1 MTADRRD
8 PALETLFLPFE
19 AGLLAWPAADGA
31 PAPNVLFMRARDGW
45 PLRQQPRPGLICEQS
60 FKPDAEA
67 LQRSGWTVADLG
79 DADSEVRY
87 PLVLVLPP
95 RQRDEARALFTQALQ
110 RCAPGGIVVAC
121 IANDEGA
128 KSGEGDFKRL
138 CGLDGNLT
146 KHHCRVFWSRRDDA
160 RIDAALL
167 AEWSTLDAVR
177 PILGGRFVSRPGVFA
192 WDRIDPASQLLAE
205 HLPADLR
212 GRAADLGAGYGY
224 LSTELLQRCPG
235 IASLD
240 VYEAE
245 ARALDLAKRN
255 LADAAARLPLRFLWQ
270 DVSLGLS
277 EQYDVIVTNPPF
289 HAQQGAARPDIGRA
303 FIAAAAAALVPGG
316 RLWLVANR
324 NLPYELELDA
334 NFGSVRIVTQQQGFK
349 IIEAI
354 KGAAATPQP
363 ATPVS
368 ARKRRAPSRAA
379 ETRAWRGG
387 A

>member
-1 MTADRRD
+1 MTASNRD

-19 AGLLAWPAADGA
+19 AGLLAWPADGGA
-31 PAPNVLFMRARDGW
+31 LFLRARDGW
-45 PLRQQPRPGLICEQS
+45 PLRQQARPGLVCEQS
-60 FKPDAEA
+60 FKPDADA
-67 LQRSGWTVADLG
+67 LQRSGWTVVDPQQ
-79 DADSEVRY
+79 ADSDARY

-95 RQRDEARALFTQALQ
+95 RQRDEARALFAQALQ
-110 RCAPGGIVVAC
+110 RCAPGGIVVASL
-121 IANDEGA
+121 ANDEGA

-146 KHHCRVFWSRRDDA
+146 KHHCRVFWARRDEA
-160 RIDAALL
+160 RVDAALL
-167 AEWSTLDAVR
+167 AEWATLDAVR
-177 PILGGRFVSRPGVFA
+177 PILGGRFASRPGVFA

-205 HLPADLR
+205 HLPNDLR

-224 LSTELLQRCPG
+224 LSAELLQRCPG

-240 VYEAE
+240 LYEAE
-245 ARALDLAKRN
+245 ARALDLARRN

-270 DVSLGLS
+270 DVTSGLS
-277 EQYDVIVTNPPF
+277 DTYDVIITNPPF
-289 HAQQGAARPDIGRA
+289 HAQQSAARPDIGRA

-334 NFGSVRIVTQQQGFK
+334 NFGSVRIVVQQQGFK
-349 IIEAI
+349 IVEAI

-363 ATPVS
+363 AAPSSAS
-368 ARKRRAPSRAA
+368 ARRSRTPSRAA
-379 ETRAWRGG
+379 EARAWRGD